1 MNKPKLYL
9 IPTTLGESK
18 LTDILPQR
26 ITEIISICNYF
37 IVENEKTARQFIK
50 KVCPEKNQAQLR
62 ISVLNKHTSPEE
74 YSDFLNPIEEGF
86 PIGIISEAGC
96 PAIAD
101 PGADIV
107 AIAHQKHI
115 DIEPLVG
122 PSSIILAMM
131 ASGLNGQNFAFN
143 GYLPID
149 KNERKQTL
157 KKLERK
163 IKDEHQS
170 QLFIETPYRNDKLL
184 QDLLLHLSGEIKICI
199 ACDVTLPTQFIKTLS
214 VNQWKKQTIS
224 LHKRPT
230 IFVIGN

>member
-1 MNKPKLYL
+1 MNNPKLYL

-62 ISVLNKHTSPEE
+62 ISVLNKHTSPEQ

-86 PIGIISEAGC
+86 PVGIISEAGC

>member
-62 ISVLNKHTSPEE
+62 ISVLNKHTSPEQ

-86 PIGIISEAGC
+86 PVGIISEAGC

>member
-224 LHKRPT
+224 LHKHPT